1 MLQFPKLHTKSV
13 HCPMNKKRK
22 KQRLKFRFKAQKRP
36 VYAAMKLLIIFLL
49 IRAQNYQNERQI
61 CIQFGKKK

>member
-22 KQRLKFRFKAQKRP
+22 KQWLKFRFKAQKRP
-36 VYAAMKLLIIFLL
+36 VCIVRVVINVWKRINF
-49 IRAQNYQNERQI
+49 NYKN
-61 CIQFGKKK
+61 